1 MTKKL
6 IPRQKSLLQPTVSTF
21 NPSQSLPPFS
31 GVGLLHSRDLVW
43 KPPPHVA
50 EQELNSDHSLKP
62 PSIYKNVTYKQYT
75 NPNCNYGHLHTHTY
89 TLIKL
94 RSLAHTYY
102 TFNTT
107 TSCFRIWSKNS
118 T

>member
-1 MTKKL
+1 MIKKL
-6 IPRQKSLLQPTVSTF
+6 IPRQKSFLQPTVSTF

-62 PSIYKNVTYKQYT
+62 PSIFNNVTFKKYMNSYYKYA
-75 NPNCNYGHLHTHTY
+75 HIHTSIY
-89 TLIKL
+89 
-94 RSLAHTYY
+94 R
-102 TFNTT
+102 
-107 TSCFRIWSKNS
+107 
-118 T
+118 